1 MEYFLPVL
9 TGWGALNA
17 ALLLVAAFVA
27 FLRRHQPVEL
37 ED

>member
-17 ALLLVAAFVA
+17 ALLLVAGLAA
-27 FLRRHQPVEL
+27 FLRRHQPVNL
-37 ED
+37 DD

>member
-17 ALLLVAAFVA
+17 ALLLVAGLAA
-27 FLRRHQPVEL
+27 FLRRHQPVSVNE
-37 ED
+37 